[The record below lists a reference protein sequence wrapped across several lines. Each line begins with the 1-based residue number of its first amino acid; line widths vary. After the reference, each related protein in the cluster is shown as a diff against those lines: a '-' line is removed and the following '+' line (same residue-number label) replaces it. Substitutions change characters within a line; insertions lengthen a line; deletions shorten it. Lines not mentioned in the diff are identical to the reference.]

1 MRPIIILAILCL
13 FLSPTS
19 WSAAVPDAPEL
30 IDNLVIYTAKKII
43 TMEPALPEATAV
55 AVAKGKIV
63 AVGSLKSLSSWT
75 NQTNSRIDRRFEGK
89 VIMPGFIDPHVHP
102 SLPAVLSQFAFIAP
116 DDWSLPT
123 GEFPGAKTPDAY
135 IKRLKQLASEHND
148 KSIPFI
154 AWGYH
159 PLWHGILFRKELTE
173 LFPNQPVMLWHRS
186 FHELIVN
193 DAALNLLE
201 VTEADLVG
209 HPLTNWAKGH
219 FYENGMY
226 ALIPKMPFIF
236 DPARFGKGMQ
246 NFIQMVH
253 QGGVTT
259 ALDMGT
265 GVFGN
270 PDAEINLIRHTVES
284 SQAPARIILTPIITD
299 FISRKRTIEQALQQI
314 DKWRDESSHR
324 VKFDRRFKLMIDGAI
339 YSGLAQFKFPGYI
352 DGHEGVWMVSK
363 EVTQRWAQAFW
374 DAGYQLHAHTN
385 GDGSAE
391 VLIDLLKTLQKN
403 TPTVDHRLSLEHFA
417 YTTEDQ
423 NRQLKELGA
432 VVSANPYYHF
442 ILSDIYSDQWLGAD
456 RGNQMVRLGSLER
469 LGVPFAFHSDSPM
482 APLEPLMLV
491 SAAVNRITIN
501 GNLTGSLERV
511 SLDAALRAITI
522 NAAWVMGYEDEIGSI
537 RAGKKADFTILE
549 ADPYRVNPK
558 RIKDIE
564 IWGTVFEGTPA
575 PIMRDD

>member
-19 WSAAVPDAPEL
+19 WSAAASDAPEL

-102 SLPAVLSQFAFIAP
+102 SLPAVLTQFAFIAP

-123 GEFPGAKTPDAY
+123 GDFPGAKSPAAY
-135 IKRLKQLASEHND
+135 IKRLKKLANQHSD
-148 KSIPFI
+148 KTIPFI

-159 PLWHGILFRKELTE
+159 PLWHGYLFRKELTE
-173 LFPNQPVMLWHRS
+173 LFPDQPLMLWHRS
-186 FHELIVN
+186 FHELIAN
-193 DAALNLLE
+193 DAALDLLG

-209 HPLTNWAKGH
+209 HPLTNWSRGH
-219 FYENGMY
+219 FYENGIY
-226 ALIPKMPFIF
+226 ALIPKMPFLF
-236 DPARFGKGMQ
+236 DPARFGKGME

-270 PDAEINLIRHTVES
+270 PDAEISLIRHTVES
-284 SQAPARIILTPIITD
+284 TQAPARVILTPIITD
-299 FISRKRTIEQALQQI
+299 FIARKQTIEQALQQV
-314 DKWRDESSHR
+314 DKWRAESSHR
-324 VKFDRRFKLMIDGAI
+324 VMFDRRFKLMIDGAI
-339 YSGLAQFKFPGYI
+339 YSGLAQFMFPGYI
-352 DGHEGVWMVSK
+352 DGHKGVWMVPHD
-363 EVTQRWAQAFW
+363 VTEKWAQAFW
-374 DAGYQLHAHTN
+374 DEGYQIHAHTN

-391 VLIDLLKTLQKN
+391 MLINLLKTLQAN
-403 TPTVDHRLSLEHFA
+403 TPTADHRLSLEHFA

-423 NRQLKELGA
+423 NRQLAELGA

-469 LGVPFAFHSDSPM
+469 LGMPFAFHSDSPM
-482 APLEPLMLV
+482 APLEPLTLV
-491 SAAVNRITIN
+491 SAAVNRVTIN
-501 GNLTGSLERV
+501 GNLTGKNERV
-511 SLDAALRAITI
+511 SLEAGLRAITI
-522 NAAWVMGYEDEIGSI
+522 DAAWVMGWEDKIGSI
-537 RAGKKADFTILE
+537 RAGKNADFTILE
-549 ADPYRVNPK
+549 SDPYRVAPK
-558 RIKDIE
+558 RIKDIK
-564 IWGTVFEGTPA
+564 IWGTVFEGVPA
-575 PIMRDD
+575 PLK

>member
-1 MRPIIILAILCL
+1 MRPIIKLALLCL
-13 FLSPTS
+13 LVSPTG
-19 WSAAVPDAPEL
+19 WSSEPSGAPKA
-30 IDNLVIYTAKKII
+30 IDKLVIYTAKKII

-55 AVAKGKIV
+55 AVADGKIV
-63 AVGSLKSLSSWT
+63 AVGSLKSLDSWIK
-75 NQTNSRIDRRFEGK
+75 QTNSRIDRRFEGK

-102 SLPAVLSQFAFIAP
+102 SLPAVLTQFAFIAP

-123 GEFPGAKTPDAY
+123 GEFPGAKTPEAY
-135 IKRLKQLASEHND
+135 IERLKQLANQHTD
-148 KSIPFI
+148 KTIPFI

-159 PLWHGILFRKELTE
+159 PLWHGTLFREELTE
-173 LFPNQPVMLWHRS
+173 LFPDQPVMLWHRS
-186 FHELIVN
+186 FHELITN
-193 DAALNLLE
+193 DAALNLLG

-219 FYENGMY
+219 FYENGLY
-226 ALIPKMPFIF
+226 ALIPKMPFLF

-284 SQAPARIILTPIITD
+284 SQAPARVILTPIITD
-299 FISRKRTIEQALQQI
+299 FIARKQTIEQALQQV

-324 VKFDRRFKLMIDGAI
+324 VMFDRRFKLMIDGAI

-352 DGHEGVWMVSK
+352 DGHEGVWMVPHK
-363 EVTQRWAQAFW
+363 VTEKWAQAFW
-374 DAGYQLHAHTN
+374 DTGYQIHVHTN

-391 VLIDLLKTLQKN
+391 VLINLLKTLQSN
-403 TPTVDHRLSLEHFA
+403 TPTADHRLSLEHFA

-423 NRQLKELGA
+423 NRQLAELGA

-469 LGVPFAFHSDSPM
+469 LGMPFAFHSDSPM
-482 APLEPLMLV
+482 APLEPLTLV
-491 SAAVNRITIN
+491 SAAVNRVTIN
-501 GNLTGSLERV
+501 GNLTGKNERV
-511 SLDAALRAITI
+511 SLEAGLRAITI
-522 NAAWVMGYEDEIGSI
+522 DAAWVMGWEDRIGSI
-537 RAGKKADFTILE
+537 RAGKNADFTILE
-549 ADPYRVNPK
+549 ADPYRVAPK
-558 RIKDIE
+558 RIKDIK

-575 PIMRDD
+575 PLSTD